1 MSQGDEK
8 KGNNMDTTKE
18 NLNGSKDR
26 LNYTEYSIAMGL
38 VVTICFSIT
47 NRIFYDINGSAS
59 DPIFNPKDSY
69 YVWLMALI
77 AALLSNLLF
86 NPKGRSVGYFII
98 ETWQGFPK
106 FFKAIFKARFFGAFY
121 NAVLGSR
128 LRDFYVMLLTMPF
141 IAAIHEISA
150 YCGHPSNFLI
160 EGLVILGFLVC
171 FGICSRLCAK
181 WGW

>member
-1 MSQGDEK
+1 MNQGDGG

-18 NLNGSKDR
+18 NLNDSKER
-26 LNYTEYSIAMGL
+26 LNYTEYSVATVL
-38 VVTICFSIT
+38 VIIICYSIVFRT
-47 NRIFYDINGSAS
+47 ALYRSDVA

-69 YVWLMALI
+69 YVWLTTLI

-86 NPKGRSVGYFII
+86 NPKGRSVGYLMI

-121 NAVLGSR
+121 DAVLGAR
-128 LRDFYVMLLTMPF
+128 LRDFYLMLLTIPF
-141 IAAIHEISA
+141 IIAMHEISA
-150 YCGHPSNFLI
+150 YCGHPSNFLV
-160 EGLVILGFLVC
+160 EGLVILGFQGFLK
-171 FGICSRLCAK
+171 LCAK

>member
-1 MSQGDEK
+1 
-8 KGNNMDTTKE
+8 MDTTKE

-26 LNYTEYSIAMGL
+26 LSGSEYSKAIGL
-38 VVTICFSIT
+38 VYAICISIAT
-47 NRIFYDINGSAS
+47 RIFHEINGSAS
-59 DPIFNPKDSY
+59 DPIFNPKYSY
-69 YVWLMALI
+69 YVWLVALI

-86 NPKGRSVGYFII
+86 NPKGKSVGYLMI

-128 LRDFYVMLLTMPF
+128 LRDFYLMLLIMPF
-141 IAAIHEISA
+141 VVAIHEISA
-150 YCGHPSNFLI
+150 YCGHPSNFLV
-160 EGLVILGFLVC
+160 EGLVILGFQGFLK
-171 FGICSRLCAK
+171 LCAK

>member
-1 MSQGDEK
+1 MSQGDGG

-26 LNYTEYSIAMGL
+26 LSGSEYSRAIGL
-38 VVTICFSIT
+38 VYAICISIAT
-47 NRIFYDINGSAS
+47 RIFYEINGSAS
-59 DPIFNPKDSY
+59 DPIFNPKYSY
-69 YVWLMALI
+69 YVWLVALI

-86 NPKGRSVGYFII
+86 NPKGKSVGYLMI

-121 NAVLGSR
+121 DAVLGAR
-128 LRDFYVMLLTMPF
+128 LRDFYLMLSIIPF
-141 IAAIHEISA
+141 VAAMHEISA
-150 YCGHPSNFLI
+150 YCGHPSNFLV
-160 EGLVILGFLVC
+160 EGLVIVGFQGFLKFC
-171 FGICSRLCAK
+171 TK